1 MLPIHN
7 NRRLVD
13 AILLMVTFFVL
24 QQTGFAID
32 EQVFGNIYFDIAI
45 LLFTWFVA
53 AFFTRLYK
61 DRNTSKFTEEVIF
74 VFNALFS
81 QFILITA
88 ILYIFRE
95 QKSIPTSSILVLLIA
110 FGLIQLT
117 LKYFVRKRIHWSYY
131 NDTALS
137 QRLLIVGTAES
148 IKELAQTIK
157 KHFYLGYRCV
167 GYLSESDINVQDIPY
182 FGQPQLLKGVI
193 DEVKID
199 KLIVALPDLS
209 ESDIRSYLDTCDA
222 KGIKTYIV
230 PNYHQFTSTSFEI
243 DQIGLIPVINLR
255 ALPLDKFENKFLK
268 RFFDVIFSSLFLLLI
283 GSWLFPIVALIIKL
297 NSKGSVF
304 FVQERWGVNNKMIR
318 CIKFRTMFQ
327 NNGSEEIFQHTK
339 RNDPRVTSVGKWL
352 RKLNIDE
359 MPQFLNVLMGS
370 MSVVGPRPHVTPQ
383 NEDFM
388 QKIDSYLLRHLI
400 KPGVTGWA
408 QVNGARGE
416 MSELQHM
423 QTRLNYDLYYI
434 HRWTF
439 LLDIQIILQTI
450 INMFKGDDHAY

>member
-1 MLPIHN
+1 MLPLHN

-13 AILLMVTFFVL
+13 AIMLTFTFYVF
-24 QQTGFAID
+24 QHTAFAIN
-32 EQVFGNIYFDIAI
+32 EQVFGNFFVDLAI
-45 LLFTWFVA
+45 LWITWFA
-53 AFFTRLYK
+53 SAFFTKLYK
-61 DRNTSKFTEEVIF
+61 DRNTSKFTEEVIY

-81 QFILITA
+81 QFILIAA
-88 ILYIFRE
+88 ILYIFNND
-95 QKSIPTSSILVLLIA
+95 KSLTPNSLIILLGL
-110 FGLIQLT
+110 FGAVQLVV
-117 LKYFVRKRIHWSYY
+117 KYFVRKRIHWAYF
-131 NDTALS
+131 NDITLS
-137 QRLLIVGTAES
+137 QRLLLVGSAES
-148 IKELAQTIK
+148 TMELAQTVK

-167 GYLSESDINVQDIPY
+167 GYLSDADGSIKDVPY
-182 FGQPQLLKGVI
+182 FGQPSLLKGVMENI
-193 DEVKID
+193 EVD

-209 ESDIRSYLDTCDA
+209 ESDIRQYLDICDA

-255 ALPLDKFENKFLK
+255 ALPLDKFENLFLK
-268 RFFDVIFSSLFLLLI
+268 RSFDVILSVSFIIFVA
-283 GSWLFPIVALIIKL
+283 SWLFPLVALMIKI
-297 NSKGSVF
+297 NSKGPIF
-304 FVQERWGVNNKMIR
+304 FVQERWGENNKMIK
-318 CIKFRTMFQ
+318 CIKFRTMFHDKEK
-327 NNGSEEIFQHTK
+327 GGVFQHTT
-339 RNDPRVTSVGKWL
+339 RNDPRITSVGKWL
-352 RKLNIDE
+352 RKFNIDE
-359 MPQFLNVLMGS
+359 MPQFINVLMGT

-388 QKIDSYLLRHLI
+388 QKIDSYLMRHLI

>member
-13 AILLMVTFFVL
+13 AILLMLTFAVL
-24 QQTGFAID
+24 QQTGFAIN
-32 EQVFGNIYFDIAI
+32 EKVFGNFYYDLVIFW
-45 LLFTWFVA
+45 FTWFAA
-53 AFFTRLYK
+53 AFFTKLYK

-88 ILYIFRE
+88 ILYVFLDE
-95 QKSIPTSSILVLLIA
+95 KSISAASLLAFLVS
-110 FGLIQLT
+110 FGLIQLL
-117 LKYFVRKRIHWSYY
+117 LKYVVRKRIHWSYY
-131 NDTALS
+131 NDVALS
-137 QRLLIVGTAES
+137 QRLLIVGTPES
-148 IKELAQTIK
+148 TKELAETVK

-167 GYLSESDINVQDIPY
+167 GYLSDVDAGISHVPY
-182 FGQPQLLKGVI
+182 FGQPTLLKGVI
-193 DEVKID
+193 DNIAVD
-199 KLIVALPDLS
+199 KLIVAMPELS
-209 ESDIRSYLDTCDA
+209 ESDIREYLDTCDA

-268 RFFDVIFSSLFLLLI
+268 RGFDLVFSSLFLLLI
-283 GSWLFPIVALIIKL
+283 GSWLFPLIALMIKL
-297 NSKGSVF
+297 NSNGPVF
-304 FVQERWGVNNKMIR
+304 FVQERWGMNNTMIR

-327 NNGSEEIFQHTK
+327 NNDLGEVFQHTT

-359 MPQFLNVLMGS
+359 MPQFFNVLMGS

-388 QKIDSYLLRHLI
+388 QKIDSYLMRHLI

-408 QVNGARGE
+408 QVNGARGA
-416 MSELQHM
+416 MSDLQQM

-439 LLDIQIILQTI
+439 LLDIQIILQTVV
-450 INMFKGDDHAY
+450 NMFKGDDHAY

>member
-32 EQVFGNIYFDIAI
+32 EQVFGNVYFDIAI

-137 QRLLIVGTAES
+137 QRLLIVGTADS

-209 ESDIRSYLDTCDA
+209 ESDIRGYLDTCDA

-268 RFFDVIFSSLFLLLI
+268 RFFDIIFSSLFLLLI

>member
-13 AILLMVTFFVL
+13 AILLMFTFFVF
-24 QQTGFAID
+24 QQTRLAIND
-32 EQVFGNIYFDIAI
+32 HIFSNFFFDLAV
-45 LLFTWFVA
+45 LWFTWFAA
-53 AFFTRLYK
+53 AFFTSLYK

-81 QFILITA
+81 QFILISA
-88 ILYIFRE
+88 ILYIFLDD
-95 QKSIPTSSILVLLIA
+95 KSITAFSLLTLLVT

-131 NDTALS
+131 NDIALS
-137 QRLLIVGTAES
+137 QRLLIIGTAES
-148 IKELAQTIK
+148 IKELAQTVK

-167 GYLSESDINVQDIPY
+167 GYLSETDNNVEDIPY
-182 FGQPQLLKGVI
+182 FGQPALLKGVI
-193 DEVKID
+193 EEINID

-209 ESDIRSYLDTCDA
+209 ESDIRAYLDTCDA

-230 PNYHQFTSTSFEI
+230 PNYHQCTSTSFEI

-255 ALPLDKFENKFLK
+255 ALPLDKFENNLLK
-268 RFFDVIFSSLFLLLI
+268 RVFDIIFSALFLIFI
-283 GSWLFPIVALIIKL
+283 GSWLFPLVALIIKI
-297 NSKGSVF
+297 NSTGPVF
-304 FVQERWGVNNKMIR
+304 FVQERWGVNNKMIK
-318 CIKFRTMFQ
+318 CIKFRTMYQ
-327 NNGSEEIFQHTK
+327 NNGDESVFKHTT
-339 RNDPRVTSVGKWL
+339 RNDLRITSVGKWL

-359 MPQFLNVLMGS
+359 MPQFFNVLTGS

-388 QKIDSYLLRHLI
+388 QKIDSYLMRHLI
-400 KPGVTGWA
+400 RPGLTGWA

-416 MSELQHM
+416 MSDLQHM

-450 INMFKGDDHAY
+450 VNMFKGDDHAY

>member
-13 AILLMVTFFVL
+13 AILLMLTFAVL
-24 QQTGFAID
+24 QQTGFAIN
-32 EQVFGNIYFDIAI
+32 EKVFGNFYYDLVIFW
-45 LLFTWFVA
+45 FTWFAA
-53 AFFTRLYK
+53 AFFTKLYK

-81 QFILITA
+81 PFILIPA
-88 ILYIFRE
+88 ILYVFLDE
-95 QKSIPTSSILVLLIA
+95 KSISAASLLAFLVS
-110 FGLIQLT
+110 FGLIQLL
-117 LKYFVRKRIHWSYY
+117 LKYVVRKRIHWSYY
-131 NDTALS
+131 NDVALS
-137 QRLLIVGTAES
+137 QRLLIVGTPES
-148 IKELAQTIK
+148 TKELAETVK

-167 GYLSESDINVQDIPY
+167 GYLSDVDASISDVPY
-182 FGQPQLLKGVI
+182 FGQPTLLKGVI
-193 DEVKID
+193 DNIAVD
-199 KLIVALPDLS
+199 KLIVAMPELS
-209 ESDIRSYLDTCDA
+209 ESDIRGYLDTCDA

-268 RFFDVIFSSLFLLLI
+268 RGFDLVFSSLFLLLI
-283 GSWLFPIVALIIKL
+283 GSWLFPLIALMIKL
-297 NSKGSVF
+297 NSSGPVF
-304 FVQERWGVNNKMIR
+304 FVQERWGMNNTMIR
-318 CIKFRTMFQ
+318 CIKFRTMFE
-327 NNGSEEIFQHTK
+327 NNEVGEVFQHTT

-359 MPQFLNVLMGS
+359 MPQFFNVLMGS

-388 QKIDSYLLRHLI
+388 QKIDSYLMRHLI

-408 QVNGARGE
+408 QVNGARGA
-416 MSELQHM
+416 MSDLQQM

-439 LLDIQIILQTI
+439 LLDIQIILQTVV
-450 INMFKGDDHAY
+450 NMFKGDDHAY

>member
-13 AILLMVTFFVL
+13 AILLMLTFVVL
-24 QQTGFAID
+24 QQTGFAIN
-32 EQVFGNIYFDIAI
+32 EKVFGNFYYDLVIFW
-45 LLFTWFVA
+45 FTWFAA
-53 AFFTRLYK
+53 AFFTKLYK

-81 QFILITA
+81 QFILIAA
-88 ILYIFRE
+88 ILYVFLDE
-95 QKSIPTSSILVLLIA
+95 KSISATSLLAFLVS
-110 FGLIQLT
+110 FGLIQLL
-117 LKYFVRKRIHWSYY
+117 LKYVVRKRIHWSYY
-131 NDTALS
+131 NDVALS
-137 QRLLIVGTAES
+137 QRLLIVGTPES
-148 IKELAQTIK
+148 TKELAETVK

-167 GYLSESDINVQDIPY
+167 GYLSEVDAGVSDVPY
-182 FGQPQLLKGVI
+182 FGHPTLLKGVI
-193 DEVKID
+193 DHIAVD
-199 KLIVALPDLS
+199 KLIVAMPELS
-209 ESDIRSYLDTCDA
+209 ESDIRGYLDTCDA

-268 RFFDVIFSSLFLLLI
+268 RIFDIGFSILFLVLI
-283 GSWLFPIVALIIKL
+283 GSWLFPLIALMIKL
-297 NSKGSVF
+297 NSSGPVF
-304 FVQERWGVNNKMIR
+304 FVQERWGMNNTMIR

-327 NNGSEEIFQHTK
+327 KNNAGEVFQHTT

-359 MPQFLNVLMGS
+359 MPQFFNVLMGS

-388 QKIDSYLLRHLI
+388 QKIDSYLMRHLI

-416 MSELQHM
+416 MSDLQQM

-439 LLDIQIILQTI
+439 LLDIQIILQTVV
-450 INMFKGDDHAY
+450 NMFKGDDHAY

>member
-13 AILLMVTFFVL
+13 AILLMITFFVL
-24 QQTGFAID
+24 QQTGFSIN
-32 EQVFGNIYFDIAI
+32 EQVFGNIYFDVAI
-45 LLFTWFVA
+45 LWFTWFTA

-61 DRNTSKFTEEVIF
+61 DRSTSKFTEEVIF

-81 QFILITA
+81 QFILIAA
-88 ILYIFRE
+88 ILYVF
-95 QKSIPTSSILVLLIA
+95 QDKKSISSKSLLALLIL
-110 FGLIQLT
+110 FGLVQLT

-131 NDTALS
+131 NDIALS
-137 QRLLIVGTAES
+137 QRLLVIGTVDS
-148 IKELAQTIK
+148 IKELTQTVK

-167 GYLSESDINVQDIPY
+167 GYLSESDSNINDVPY
-182 FGQPQLLKGVI
+182 FGQPALLKGVI
-193 DEVKID
+193 DEIQID

-209 ESDIRSYLDTCDA
+209 ESDIRGYLDTCDA

-230 PNYHQFTSTSFEI
+230 PNYHQYTSTSFEI

-268 RFFDVIFSSLFLLLI
+268 RSFDIIFSASFLLCI
-283 GSWLFPIVALIIKL
+283 GIWLFPLVALIIKL
-297 NSKGSVF
+297 NSKGAVF
-304 FVQERWGVNNKMIR
+304 FVQERWGINNKMIK

-327 NNGSEEIFQHTK
+327 QDAKGDDFQHTT
-339 RNDPRVTSVGKWL
+339 RNDPRITSIGKWL

-359 MPQFLNVLMGS
+359 MPQFFNVLMGS

-388 QKIDSYLLRHLI
+388 QKIDSYLMRHLI
-400 KPGVTGWA
+400 KPGITGWA

-416 MSELQHM
+416 MSDLQHM

-450 INMFKGDDHAY
+450 INMFRGDDHAY

>member
-13 AILLMVTFFVL
+13 AILLMITFFVL
-24 QQTGFAID
+24 QQTGFAIN
-32 EQVFGNIYFDIAI
+32 EQVFGNIYFDVAI
-45 LLFTWFVA
+45 LWFTWFAA

-61 DRNTSKFTEEVIF
+61 DRSTSKFTEEVIF

-81 QFILITA
+81 QFILIAA
-88 ILYIFRE
+88 ILYVF
-95 QKSIPTSSILVLLIA
+95 QDKKSISSKSLLALLIL
-110 FGLIQLT
+110 FGLVQLT

-131 NDTALS
+131 NDIALS
-137 QRLLIVGTAES
+137 QRLLVIGTVDS
-148 IKELAQTIK
+148 IKELTQTVK

-167 GYLSESDINVQDIPY
+167 GYLSESDSNINDVPY
-182 FGQPQLLKGVI
+182 FGQPALLKGVI
-193 DEVKID
+193 DEIQID

-209 ESDIRSYLDTCDA
+209 ESDIRGYLDTCDA

-230 PNYHQFTSTSFEI
+230 PNYHQYTSTSFEI

-268 RFFDVIFSSLFLLLI
+268 RSFDIIFSASFLLCI
-283 GSWLFPIVALIIKL
+283 GIWLFPLVALIIKL
-297 NSKGSVF
+297 NSKGAVF
-304 FVQERWGVNNKMIR
+304 FVQERWGINNKMIK

-327 NNGSEEIFQHTK
+327 QDAKGDDFQHTT
-339 RNDPRVTSVGKWL
+339 RNDPRITSIGKWL

-359 MPQFLNVLMGS
+359 MPQFFNVLMGS

-388 QKIDSYLLRHLI
+388 QKIDSYLMRHLI
-400 KPGVTGWA
+400 KPGITGWA

-416 MSELQHM
+416 MSDLQHM

-450 INMFKGDDHAY
+450 INMFRGDDHAY